1 MDELDPFPGAYTLEV
16 SSPGIDRPLR
26 TLEHFARFEGEKA
39 RLCCENPMRDV
50 QSGSACLAGVD
61 ADTVLLTVDGREERL
76 PYDQI
81 KKAHIIGRI
90 DFSG

>member
-1 MDELDPFPGAYTLEV
+1 MG
-16 SSPGIDRPLR
+16 R
-26 TLEHFARFEGEKA
+26 
-39 RLCCENPMRDV
+39 M
-50 QSGSACLAGVD
+50 LAGVD

>member
-1 MDELDPFPGAYTLEV
+1 MNFLRHKNGLMQ

-26 TLEHFARFEGEKA
+26 TLEHFDRFEGEKA
-39 RLCCENPMRDV
+39 QIVLREPYEGRAKWVGM
-50 QSGSACLAGVD
+50 LAGVD